1 MMEQAEEEISLAV
14 GGNEIVSII
23 KTMTIG
29 LFCGL
34 KIDNQYDTVICVRK
48 HLMEENL
55 NTAIC
60 FTKACTDENDGNV
73 KVVPYLQWL
82 DYLRTT
88 GYAEE
93 DVMPYLAPDFVDE
106 MLEERHFDRM

>member
-1 MMEQAEEEISLAV
+1 MKMME
-14 GGNEIVSII
+14 
-23 KTMTIG
+23 M
-29 LFCGL
+29 
-34 KIDNQYDTVICVRK
+34 
-48 HLMEENL
+48 
-55 NTAIC
+55 
-60 FTKACTDENDGNV
+60 V

-82 DYLRTT
+82 DYLRTA

>member
-1 MMEQAEEEISLAV
+1 MRKRDVLAEFK
-14 GGNEIVSII
+14 
-23 KTMTIG
+23 KTVKS
-29 LFCGL
+29 CL
-34 KIDNQYDTVICVRK
+34 KHVEGY
-48 HLMEENL
+48 
-55 NTAIC
+55 A
-60 FTKACTDENDGNV
+60 FDEKDGNV

-82 DYLRTT
+82 DYLRAA

>member
-1 MMEQAEEEISLAV
+1 MTD
-14 GGNEIVSII
+14 NRII
-23 KTMTIG
+23 
-29 LFCGL
+29 LWL

-82 DYLRTT
+82 DYLRTA

-106 MLEERHFDRM
+106 ILEERHFDRM